1 MPIGT
6 ILPYIGDLSKI
17 PHGWFLCDG
26 TNGTPDLRDKFLQ
39 GSDVPGQFI
48 EAGLPNITG
57 EINDI
62 ATTHCGRGVNASGAF
77 KQINYSNSE
86 LSYCFEGGAW
96 RGVTFSAQASN
107 PIYGN
112 SDTVQPPAYT
122 VYLIMRIS

>member
-1 MPIGT
+1 MITQGDLGWVVVTSQGSNILPIGT

-77 KQINYSNSE
+77 KQINY
-86 LSYCFEGGAW
+86 LLL
-96 RGVTFSAQASN
+96 
-107 PIYGN
+107 I
-112 SDTVQPPAYT
+112 AYD
-122 VYLIMRIS
+122 